1 MKEKLRKLLVPGLI
15 AVSLLQSAVLLK
27 NELDSQALNKS
38 RYTEASEQNPT
49 CLADRLGGVAYII
62 LASDQESGVYRG
74 VRGVLFAIMPLE
86 ISIRELN
93 SRVDLIEV
101 DCATGQPK

>member
-1 MKEKLRKLLVPGLI
+1 MMEKLRKLLVPALVL
-15 AVSLLQSAVLLK
+15 VSLVQSGVLLK
-27 NELDSQALNKS
+27 AELDSQALNKS
-38 RYTEASEQNPT
+38 RYANASEQNPT
-49 CLADRLGGVAYII
+49 CLADQLGGVAYII
-62 LASDQESGVYRG
+62 LESDQETGVYRG

-101 DCATGQPK
+101 DCQTGQRK